1 MPDGPYPTPDEER
14 LMRMLHDSGSPEA
27 AGATLVARL
36 AALEAAVA
44 ALEAEVQDADPDA
57 VPRPETGASAE

>member
-14 LMRMLHDSGSPEA
+14 LMRMLHESGSPEA

-44 ALEAEVQDADPDA
+44 ALEAEVHEVDPDE
-57 VPRPETGASAE
+57 VLRPEAGASAE